1 MQAGYVCCFADPN
14 RAWNRSSPRQ
24 LGASVIAAAH
34 IAQFQYIVKC
44 VVGVSSDM
52 WAVTKTHRGSAMTL
66 DEKIDETATHVAP
79 YVLSIAR
86 VVIALMLRNT
96 RTFGDRM
103 PLIAPCLTPPCQPSR
118 GAGTAAIGLER
129 VPLLIQVHCLDSRT
143 TTAPVGSGSCG
154 LRLVRVSSLQLARLT
169 ISPA

>member
-44 VVGVSSDM
+44 VVGASSDM

-86 VVIALMLRNT
+86 VVIGADVHGTWDLEAVRISRADSHT
-96 RTFGDRM
+96 RPVHAVAVRGD
-103 PLIAPCLTPPCQPSR
+103 LSR
-118 GAGTAAIGLER
+118 SSAAR
-129 VPLLIQVHCLDSRT
+129 
-143 TTAPVGSGSCG
+143 SCG
-154 LRLVRVSSLQLARLT
+154 LRV
-169 ISPA
+169 

>member
-44 VVGVSSDM
+44 VVGASSDM

-66 DEKIDETATHVAP
+66 DQKIDETATHVAP

-86 VVIALMLRNT
+86 VVIALMFMEPAL
-96 RTFGDRM
+96 
-103 PLIAPCLTPPCQPSR
+103 A
-118 GAGTAAIGLER
+118 GALLFAI
-129 VPLLIQVHCLDSRT
+129 
-143 TTAPVGSGSCG
+143 
-154 LRLVRVSSLQLARLT
+154 
-169 ISPA
+169 